1 MSSVYYIM
9 DKHKISTKSEE
20 ISTNKPKGRIRSV
33 LCPGCWKKHMSLTS
47 NANGLPPR
55 WQCPDCV
62 IVYQANWF
70 DTFFQFEDCVERE
83 TVKNF
88 QDSEDKVK

>member
-1 MSSVYYIM
+1 M
-9 DKHKISTKSEE
+9 DKHKIYTKSEG
-20 ISTNKPKGRIRSV
+20 ISTNKPKGRIRRV
-33 LCPGCWKKHMSLTS
+33 LCPECRKKYMSLTS
-47 NANGLPPR
+47 NTNGQQPR

-62 IVYQANWF
+62 IVYQADWF

-88 QDSEDKVK
+88 QDSGDKLK